1 MDDCF
6 GWHDIQVD
14 LLTLPTLPCFST
26 SPLSPSSSPHG
37 REAEASEAIRGRRQ
51 QLCEVGDERAPTVHD
66 DEGGED
72 EGGNGTGELEVIAQ
86 RWARPMVFLTSPPN
100 SPTHPTAPQF
110 SAWKIRWRT
119 QLLRRSD
126 TQTMHHETVSF
137 PTSCVFRAAHASEA
151 LYRPAPCFD
160 HFTLSVYLLLISV
173 SKDLAD
179 RFRDPFYISHVYSMD
194 DLTTDCTIAVS
205 LLAFARSG

>member
-1 MDDCF
+1 
-6 GWHDIQVD
+6 
-14 LLTLPTLPCFST
+14 
-26 SPLSPSSSPHG
+26 
-37 REAEASEAIRGRRQ
+37 
-51 QLCEVGDERAPTVHD
+51 
-66 DEGGED
+66 
-72 EGGNGTGELEVIAQ
+72 
-86 RWARPMVFLTSPPN
+86 MVFLTSPPN
-100 SPTHPTAPQF
+100 SPTL
-110 SAWKIRWRT
+110 T
-119 QLLRRSD
+119 QLHRNSAPEKFVEERSYYADGRSD

-173 SKDLAD
+173 SQDLAD

-194 DLTTDCTIAVS
+194 DLTADCTIAVS

>member
-37 REAEASEAIRGRRQ
+37 RGGGQRSHPRETAAAVGGWWREGSDGPRRRRRRWGRQWSRRARGNCTALGQAHGVPHITTQ
-51 QLCEVGDERAPTVHD
+51 QSD
-66 DEGGED
+66 
-72 EGGNGTGELEVIAQ
+72 
-86 RWARPMVFLTSPPN
+86 
-100 SPTHPTAPQF
+100 THPTAPQF

-126 TQTMHHETVSF
+126 TQTMHHETVPF

-173 SKDLAD
+173 SQDLAD

>member
-66 DEGGED
+66 DGGGED

-100 SPTHPTAPQF
+100 SPTL
-110 SAWKIRWRT
+110 T
-119 QLLRRSD
+119 QLHRNSAPEKFVEERSYYAD
-126 TQTMHHETVSF
+126 
-137 PTSCVFRAAHASEA
+137 PTPKLCITKPSLFLLVAFFVQRMQVK
-151 LYRPAPCFD
+151 PCTD
-160 HFTLSVYLLLISV
+160 RLL
-173 SKDLAD
+173 A
-179 RFRDPFYISHVYSMD
+179 
-194 DLTTDCTIAVS
+194 LTTS
-205 LLAFARSG
+205 LYQSIYY